1 MDGVLELICLRHA
14 ESENVVAGLAGALPN
29 APLTA
34 RGRVQAAA
42 MARALTP
49 IEHIYA
55 STAERA
61 RQTAEAITRAQ
72 GVAVTAMPELIEVGI
87 GGLEGRTDPA
97 TRARTAAV
105 LRSWVVDGNL
115 DARVGDGETGCAVV
129 ARIAEAFETIAGAH
143 RGGGSVAVV
152 GHVASLTAGV
162 SVLCGLGSAVW
173 GSPLPHAVPFRVLLD
188 ARGWRCVT
196 WPGASPGAWPEASPG
211 A

>member
-34 RGRVQAAA
+34 RGRLQAAA

-49 IEHIYA
+49 IEHVYA

-72 GVAVTAMPELIEVGI
+72 GVAVTAMPELVEVRI
-87 GGLEGRTDPA
+87 GGLEGRTDRA

-115 DARVGDGETGCAVV
+115 DAGLPTARRAVRWSRGSRRRSRRSQSRTGA
-129 ARIAEAFETIAGAH
+129 AAP
-143 RGGGSVAVV
+143 
-152 GHVASLTAGV
+152 
-162 SVLCGLGSAVW
+162 
-173 GSPLPHAVPFRVLLD
+173 SPLS
-188 ARGWRCVT
+188 GMWR
-196 WPGASPGAWPEASPG
+196 ASPQG
-211 A
+211 